1 MPLRALRD
9 LLFSTIE
16 TTEARNMPTVP
27 TPRRRSIGM
36 TTTRSRQLALAAAT
50 LGLSSELTIQSFI
63 TAGLLS
69 LAAHDRAFAMALAR
83 SAGMTWDDLAEAD
96 STDVLARLMP

>member
-1 MPLRALRD
+1 
-9 LLFSTIE
+9 
-16 TTEARNMPTVP
+16 MPTVP

-36 TTTRSRQLALAAAT
+36 SQTRSRQIALAAAS
-50 LGLSSELTIQSFI
+50 LGISSEQAIQSFI

-69 LAAHDRAFAMALAR
+69 LAGHDKAFAMALAR
-83 SAGMTWDDLAEAD
+83 SAGMAWDDLAEAD